1 MITVL
6 TRKRL
11 RVLKSG
17 KLTILHLYQ
26 NERKRLSDIPAESKI
41 LIKQSK
47 K

>member
-17 KLTILHLYQ
+17 KLTILQLYQ
-26 NERKRLSDIPAESKI
+26 NGRKRLSDIPAESKI